1 VSAQGYET
9 PGLARHRVPVE
20 RLDPA
25 DPDLRAGQAGL
36 AQALLQ
42 GDGHRGLIEVA
53 VDHRG
58 DVGTAFGLAD
68 LEFADGGVL
77 SSTAPSTKGCT
88 LASG

>member
-1 VSAQGYET
+1 MKGYET

-42 GDGHRGLIEVA
+42 GGGHRSLIEVA

-58 DVGTAFGLAD
+58 DVGAAFGLAD
-68 LEFADGGVL
+68 WNSRMAGVL